1 MASDIKI
8 IGMGE
13 NSIDPIANTD
23 LYQYSFRLSQV
34 PDYDWKLL
42 FEQLMKGGAAAT
54 LRRRSRIVDDL
65 LIVEMRAA
73 DDKQAQLDM
82 QKELV
87 AETNQKYDAAQALVA
102 QELSAR
108 AQKKQDAED
117 EIQRL
122 RQEARTLM
130 F

>member
-1 MASDIKI
+1 MASDVKI
-8 IGMGE
+8 IGMNE
-13 NSIDPIANTD
+13 NSIDPIVNTD
-23 LYQYSFRLSQV
+23 LYHYSFRLSQV

-42 FEQLMKGGAAAT
+42 FEQLMKAGLAPS
-54 LRRRSRIVDDL
+54 RRRSRIVDDL
-65 LIVEMRAA
+65 LIVEMSAD

-117 EIQRL
+117 QIQRL
-122 RQEARTLM
+122 RQEAKTLK